1 MIEEQFYSQW
11 YKRNVFNF
19 IINTNGNNNT
29 NANNT
34 NNMNSNNNN
43 ETSNMFVN
51 KSRRNHT
58 AINQYQI
65 KNSQSKAR

>member
-1 MIEEQFYSQW
+1 
-11 YKRNVFNF
+11 
-19 IINTNGNNNT
+19 
-29 NANNT
+29 
-34 NNMNSNNNN
+34 MNSNNNN